1 MSSLIIRNVE
11 TLEQRYKQTRTQKLE
26 NCEEN
31 VKTNSEIFIEKT
43 ATGLFITGNKNV
55 FLISNH
61 EYQNDWIMLCV
72 GDGLIDYIQR
82 YVNLKLCT
90 WIWDFGLD
98 NRKERD
104 RAVP

>member
-1 MSSLIIRNVE
+1 M
-11 TLEQRYKQTRTQKLE
+11 
-26 NCEEN
+26 EN

-72 GDGLIDYIQR
+72 GDGLIVTFFFLILIDYIQR
-82 YVNLKLCT
+82 YPQALYL
-90 WIWDFGLD
+90 DLGLW
-98 NRKERD
+98 
-104 RAVP
+104 A